1 MATIE
6 ELKTKYKEKAA
17 ETTTDDSPK
26 RKDRGIKGTM
36 IDDYVIEALIKLL
49 ALVAILIL
57 GSIGYLFLEKVIGK
71 GILTPIRIWLPV
83 VGWIIIAFL
92 KKPFLRFGWW
102 GALCTLIII
111 PTTSGYLW
119 QFFQSIVGNR

>member
-17 ETTTDDSPK
+17 ETTTDDSAK

-36 IDDYVIEALIKLL
+36 IDDYVIEGLIKLL
-49 ALVAILIL
+49 ALVAILVL

-83 VGWIIIAFL
+83 VAWVIIAFL
-92 KKPFLRFGWW
+92 RKPFLRFGLW
-102 GALCTLIII
+102 GCLCTVIII

-119 QFFQSIVGNR
+119 QFFQSMVGTR